1 MQTLVIKLSGNIIAD
16 PSAPQKLAAYVQRQ
30 QQAGRRVVISH
41 GGGRQINELSTRLSV
56 PVRQIAGRRI
66 TDEAAREVLL
76 YTVGGKANREL
87 VAGLRSCG
95 IAAVGLSGVDGGL
108 TTATRRAPISIEGE
122 TIDFGW
128 VGEIESVDTTVAETL
143 LKAHFV
149 PVIGCLTWSADHGIL
164 NVNADTFAL
173 HLALGLQACELV
185 TLMEPEGVR
194 DAAGN
199 TLSMCTRDDW
209 KRGLQQGWIRDGMKP
224 KLQTAF
230 EALEKGVPSVLLTNP
245 EALLAGGG
253 TRLVLTDQSGNQ

>member
-1 MQTLVIKLSGNIIAD
+1 MQTLVLKLSGNIIAD
-16 PSAPQKLAAYVQRQ
+16 ATAPQKLAAFIRRQ
-30 QQAGRRVVISH
+30 QQAGRRVVMSH
-41 GGGRQINELSTRLSV
+41 GGGKQINELSARLSL
-56 PVRQIAGRRI
+56 PVRQVAGRRI
-66 TDEAAREVLL
+66 TDESTREVLL
-76 YTVGGKANREL
+76 YTVGGKANRDL

-95 IAAVGLSGVDGGL
+95 ISAVGISGVDGNL
-108 TTATRRAPISIEGE
+108 VTARRRAPVTIEGE

-128 VGEIESVDTTVAETL
+128 VGEIEAVDTSVAETL

-149 PVIGCLTWSADHGIL
+149 PVIGCLVWSADDGIL

-173 HLALGLQACELV
+173 HLALGLQAAELI

-194 DAAGN
+194 DAEGN
-199 TLSMCTRDDW
+199 TLSLLTREDW

-245 EALLAGGG
+245 DGLFKGRG
-253 TRLVLTDQSGNQ
+253 TRLVLTGQSGNS